1 MVLDGEEVAQ
11 GTNPLDDSSNPGV
24 NTGSFLFNPFRRL
37 NVAGARGTGGGR
49 NGFYG
54 VGQSIALSSSVNEDF
69 QSISPLGWQTQSIII
84 NPRNRDSDQD
94 GMPDWWEETH
104 GLDLFVDDSAVDSDS
119 DGLSN
124 LQEFSLKTSPLNEDT
139 DGDGLSDFVEVNT
152 HSSNPLVE
160 DTDEDGFS
168 DMDEVLSGNS
178 PISGS
183 DYPGVII
190 SSYQASGYQLGV
202 FGGNQSVSG
211 ISSFSI
217 GGGSFSESI
226 ISSQD
231 LVSMT
236 GLLFSTSGE
245 LNPSVVDSDG
255 DGMPDSW
262 ENVYGLNSLLND
274 SAQDGD
280 GDGLT
285 NIQEF
290 ALLTNPLRMDSDLD
304 GISDGDES
312 GQ

>member
-1 MVLDGEEVAQ
+1 
-11 GTNPLDDSSNPGV
+11 
-24 NTGSFLFNPFRRL
+24 
-37 NVAGARGTGGGR
+37 
-49 NGFYG
+49 
-54 VGQSIALSSSVNEDF
+54 
-69 QSISPLGWQTQSIII
+69 
-84 NPRNRDSDQD
+84 
-94 GMPDWWEETH
+94 
-104 GLDLFVDDSAVDSDS
+104 
-119 DGLSN
+119 
-124 LQEFSLKTSPLNEDT
+124 
-139 DGDGLSDFVEVNT
+139 
-152 HSSNPLVE
+152 
-160 DTDEDGFS
+160 
-168 DMDEVLSGNS
+168 
-178 PISGS
+178 
-183 DYPGVII
+183 
-190 SSYQASGYQLGV
+190 QLGV

-236 GLLFSTSGE
+236 GLLFSTQGGE

-290 ALLTNPLRMDSDLD
+290 ALLTNPLRMDSDMD

-312 GQ
+312 GQYSTNPLLADTDGDGYMDGFEVNNGGDPLSSANYPGSSVNQLTRTTLAWNINSASGWMLGGGEQSMGVV